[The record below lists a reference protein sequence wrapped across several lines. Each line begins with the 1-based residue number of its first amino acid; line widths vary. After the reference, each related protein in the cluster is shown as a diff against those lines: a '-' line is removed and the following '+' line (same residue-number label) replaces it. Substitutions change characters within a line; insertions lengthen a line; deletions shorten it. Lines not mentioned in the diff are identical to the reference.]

1 MAGGGILLRATPRI
15 DGARKLATVIAAV
28 AVLDLAASM
37 LIVHWQGQL
46 VRIAGA
52 VVLLGAVAWLAFGTR
67 TALVAL
73 AALWGVLHSYLSDT
87 DLGGSAGGQSLNL
100 SRALGAAIVLGVG
113 FSLLQSPPRS
123 SRLAR
128 PLRIL
133 VLFMALFAV
142 EAFNAPHRSAGVA
155 DFIRVSE
162 GVIVGIA
169 AYRLF
174 DTRERLL
181 QLARVVYLA
190 GVTVG
195 FITLLQFT
203 LTRLAPPVAHAL
215 FGSHAFVRS
224 YTPGQRGG
232 VQRVLGPL
240 GGPGE
245 TAGFLLIAA
254 AFALLRYTLL
264 RDTREARRVPLGIGI
279 IATGLLATLT
289 RASLGALILLF
300 LVWMFQLQL
309 RSVSGAALRTKIT
322 AIAVVVAILAV
333 PMIGSQTL
341 RSRLWDINPSSGTSF
356 AQGRG
361 AIWAN
366 EVDLLKSSSAPQLVF
381 GHGAHSSYLGSYAP
395 GQQTIIENSPHNL
408 LVWLIVET
416 GLVGSV
422 LYLGFLVAAG
432 ANYRR
437 AAREGRFRYSGQV
450 GAVALAG
457 LAAYQLQG
465 LFTLSPNNPGHGVY
479 FMLFVGATL
488 RACST
493 RTPIDAAGDA

>member
-1 MAGGGILLRATPRI
+1 MVGGAILRATPRL
-15 DGARKLATVIAAV
+15 DGAHKLAIGAAAV
-28 AVLDLAASM
+28 AVLDVGASL
-37 LIVHWQGQL
+37 LIVQWESQL

-52 VVLLGAVAWLAFGTR
+52 VVLLAAVAWLAFGTR
-67 TALVAL
+67 TALIAL

-113 FSLLQSPPRS
+113 FSLLRSPPRS
-123 SRLAR
+123 GRLAV

-133 VLFMALFAV
+133 VVFTVLFAV
-142 EAFNAPHRSAGVA
+142 DTVISPNKSEGVA
-155 DFIRVSE
+155 DFIRVAE

-203 LTRLAPPVAHAL
+203 LTRLAPSLAHELFGAHA
-215 FGSHAFVRS
+215 FIRS
-224 YTPGQRGG
+224 YTPGQRAG

-254 AFALLRYTLL
+254 AFGLLRYTLL
-264 RDTREARRVPLGIGI
+264 RDSHQARRLPVGIGI
-279 IATGLLATLT
+279 IATGVLATLT
-289 RASLGALILLF
+289 RSSLGALILLL

-309 RSVSGAALRTKIT
+309 RNISGAALRTKIT
-322 AIAVVVAILAV
+322 VIAVVVAILAV

-341 RSRLWDINPSSGTSF
+341 RSRLWDIRPSSGTSF

-361 AIWAN
+361 AIWAD
-366 EVDLLKSSSAPQLVF
+366 EIKLLKHSSATQLVF
-381 GHGAHSSYLGSYAP
+381 GHGAHSSYLGTYAP
-395 GQQTIIENSPHNL
+395 GQLTIIENSPHNL
-408 LVWLIVET
+408 LVWLAVET

-422 LYLGFLVAAG
+422 LYIGFLFAAG
-432 ANYRR
+432 AAYRR
-437 AAREGRFRYSGQV
+437 AAREGRFQHTGKV
-450 GAVALAG
+450 GAAALAG

-479 FMLFVGATL
+479 FMLFIGATL
-488 RACST
+488 RACT
-493 RTPIDAAGDA
+493 IVTPTDDEEAT